1 MYYQMR
7 HVAAKLRQDEAMIR
21 LLMPTASENDLEP
34 LTIFENK
41 RSTVI
46 KTLTFK
52 LAEIGE
58 GNA

>member
-1 MYYQMR
+1 MNYQLR

-21 LLMPTASENDLEP
+21 LLMPTASENDLDP

-41 RSTVI
+41 HSPAI

-58 GNA
+58 RDA